1 MDRSRRH
8 HRPAL
13 PGAEMFE
20 AVVGGIDPA
29 LMSEAAERCAT
40 ALVRG
45 TGPGDDDVVRRLI
58 TLADS
63 EGLDS
68 LAQVWSHAPADS
80 IAGALWRLYLLRTF
94 VYNSPNQA
102 SAEYAAGRPNSGA
115 AHVVAGVVDPPGPE
129 EVKALVDTVL
139 SGVAQ
144 ADFADA
150 LFRGAAFAHVVA
162 LGRARLNAADAQQ
175 SARLATLAD
184 QLHHA
189 GRLELA
195 GHLGDIS

>member
-1 MDRSRRH
+1 MSCSAHVQCRAWIDPVATIAPRSR
-8 HRPAL
+8 
-13 PGAEMFE
+13 AEMFE

-102 SAEYAAGRPNSGA
+102 SAEYAGGHQSRGR
-115 AHVVAGVVDPPGPE
+115 
-129 EVKALVDTVL
+129 
-139 SGVAQ
+139 
-144 ADFADA
+144 
-150 LFRGAAFAHVVA
+150 
-162 LGRARLNAADAQQ
+162 
-175 SARLATLAD
+175 
-184 QLHHA
+184 
-189 GRLELA
+189 
-195 GHLGDIS
+195 